1 MQVDHLMGRLLDC
14 LQEEGLEQNTL
25 VIFTSDNGCSP
36 QANFEILE
44 EHGHDPSGIYRGH
57 KADIS
62 RADIECHLSS
72 NGQGTLR
79 EEQLAMTW
87 RVTDIYVT
95 FEEIVGRVGETGG
108 GEDGFSLLPIF
119 NGNEHS
125 ARMGLVSH
133 SIDGS
138 FAIREGDWKLCLCY
152 GSGGWSVPKE
162 KQAKAEGTSTASI
175 V

>member
-1 MQVDHLMGRLLDC
+1 MPLIVKWPGHI
-14 LQEEGLEQNTL
+14 EGGT
-25 VIFTSDNGCSP
+25 IS
-36 QANFEILE
+36 
-44 EHGHDPSGIYRGH
+44 HDL
-57 KADIS
+57 A
-62 RADIECHLSS
+62 CH
-72 NGQGTLR
+72 
-79 EEQLAMTW
+79 
-87 RVTDIYVT
+87 TDIYVT

-162 KQAKAEGTSTASI
+162 KQAKTEGLPPLQLYNLSNDVQNRITWLPIIPKRSPPYYSFLSNG
-175 V
+175 